1 MILQRSAVRHPAAIP
16 GVQPQISF
24 KYSVSFFTKGPPRE
38 SAGANPDRDTVPGNR
53 NTFSAQVNQVSTNC
67 ALRVSAKLLTTRELC
82 GTIHS
87 LVGECLRCVL
97 QRPWGHIPL
106 KGAMQL
112 CRPCRCLNQYTG
124 NQRQVGGELVLEPW
138 SDGKVLCVDC
148 LQRLE
153 ICYGGAHVIFSPR
166 RRSSSTSPRGVSSAD
181 YVSAWQ
187 EREEK
192 IGGNL
197 IHMVAL

>member
-1 MILQRSAVRHPAAIP
+1 MHTYWLFIPFYRAPCGAFSPAASGCLCALGLPRDHYLLWLTRWDGVHFIDENFRALRLMILQRSAVRHPAAIP

-38 SAGANPDRDTVPGNR
+38 SAGANPNRDTVPGNR

-124 NQRQVGGELVLEPW
+124 NQR
-138 SDGKVLCVDC
+138 
-148 LQRLE
+148 
-153 ICYGGAHVIFSPR
+153 
-166 RRSSSTSPRGVSSAD
+166 
-181 YVSAWQ
+181 
-187 EREEK
+187 
-192 IGGNL
+192 
-197 IHMVAL
+197 